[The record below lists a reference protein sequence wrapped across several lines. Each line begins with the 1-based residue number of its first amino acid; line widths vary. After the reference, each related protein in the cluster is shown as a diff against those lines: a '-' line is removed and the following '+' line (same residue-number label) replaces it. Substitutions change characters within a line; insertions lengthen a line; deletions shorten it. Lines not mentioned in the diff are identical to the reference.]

1 MRDIRYSTQFV
12 LTLCTQS
19 IIKVLYHLNQVDRYL
34 TKHDHDTQFFY
45 PRQFKKL
52 KYIKLV
58 LCLQGNPQNIE
69 WFNDDNLQ
77 KQVYDVGNVRF
88 TFNEE
93 NFYKLAMIL

>member
-1 MRDIRYSTQFV
+1 MIHNSF
-12 LTLCTQS
+12 TLGSLKSWS
-19 IIKVLYHLNQVDRYL
+19 IYMYMSD
-34 TKHDHDTQFFY
+34 
-45 PRQFKKL
+45 
-52 KYIKLV
+52 IKLV

-93 NFYKLAMIL
+93 NFYKLAIILWQKRIELDTIYTEYILKPV

>member
-1 MRDIRYSTQFV
+1 M
-12 LTLCTQS
+12 
-19 IIKVLYHLNQVDRYL
+19 NQVDLYL

-52 KYIKLV
+52 KYMYMSDIKQV

-77 KQVYDVGNVRF
+77 KQVYDVGNVGF

-93 NFYKLAMIL
+93 NFYKFAIIL